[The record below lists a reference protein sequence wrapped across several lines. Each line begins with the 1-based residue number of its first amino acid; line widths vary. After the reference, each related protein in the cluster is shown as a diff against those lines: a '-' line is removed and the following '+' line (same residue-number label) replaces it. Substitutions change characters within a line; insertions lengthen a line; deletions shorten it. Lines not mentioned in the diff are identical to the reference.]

1 MTTVKFDKSV
11 KYKGVRYNAHE
22 VFVVDYED
30 LDDLKKAGATVL
42 SVAPPAPSQEKQEKE
57 QVQEEAK
64 VEDVAKLKEALVG
77 YTVPELIEFAKERD
91 IDLQGKTKKA
101 DIFNHIVASLN

>member
-42 SVAPPAPSQEKQEKE
+42 SVAPPAPSKEEKQEPVK
-57 QVQEEAK
+57 EEAK
-64 VEDVAKLKEALVG
+64 VEDVAKLKEALIG
-77 YTVPELIEFAKERD
+77 YTVPELMAFAKERG

-101 DIFNHIVASLN
+101 DVFNHIVASLN

>member
-42 SVAPPAPSQEKQEKE
+42 SVAPPAPSQEEEKE
-57 QVQEEAK
+57 QEKEEAK
-64 VEDVAKLKEALVG
+64 VEDVAKLKEALIG
-77 YTVPELIEFAKERD
+77 CTVAQLTQFAEERG

-101 DIFNHIVASLN
+101 DIYNHIVASLN

>member
-42 SVAPPAPSQEKQEKE
+42 SVAPPAPSQEEEKE
-57 QVQEEAK
+57 QKQEEAK
-64 VEDVAKLKEALVG
+64 VEDVAKLKEALIG
-77 YTVPELIEFAKERD
+77 CTVAQLTQFAEERG

-101 DIFNHIVASLN
+101 DIYNHIVASLN